1 MSGIKV
7 VTSDRLIEMDEDEL
21 RARMRNI
28 RRAIRRC
35 SDRKKRAQLEVEC
48 CYIHREV
55 EIREQRRIAHVK
67 YLASKN
73 RNRSR
78 GKRETQEVA

>member
-1 MSGIKV
+1 MSGIEIALR
-7 VTSDRLIEMDEDEL
+7 DQLIEMDEDEL

-35 SDRKKRAQLEVEC
+35 LNRDKRMQLEVEC
-48 CYIHREV
+48 CYFYREI
-55 EIREQRRIAHVK
+55 EIRAQRRSAHAK

-73 RNRSR
+73 RNRRENR
-78 GKRETQEVA
+78 GVV

>member
-1 MSGIKV
+1 MSSIKV
-7 VTSDRLIEMDEDEL
+7 VMSDRLIEMDEDEL

-28 RRAIRRC
+28 RRTIRKC
-35 SDRKKRAQLEVEC
+35 SDRVKRAQLEVEC

-55 EIREQRRIAHVK
+55 EIREQRRAAHVK

-73 RNRSR
+73 RNRRENR
-78 GKRETQEVA
+78 GVA